1 MSPKTRFDITACS
14 ASSGIADMAGRDINE
29 QKPRTSAVSLLWLAN
44 DAVSRGARYGLLCYF
59 ERCRKSR
66 SSVRPTLRRTANAAK
81 GAGLSRHGR
90 KVAVFL
96 KFPLFRSTTLAWP
109 PRGE

>member
-44 DAVSRGARYGLLCYF
+44 DAVSRGARYGLLCA
-59 ERCRKSR
+59 ERRM
-66 SSVRPTLRRTANAAK
+66 
-81 GAGLSRHGR
+81 
-90 KVAVFL
+90 
-96 KFPLFRSTTLAWP
+96 P
-109 PRGE
+109 PRVQVYRAMDEK

>member
-59 ERCRKSR
+59 AQNGECRQGCRFIAPWTKS
-66 SSVRPTLRRTANAAK
+66 SCLFEISTFSFHNTC
-81 GAGLSRHGR
+81 
-90 KVAVFL
+90 VA
-96 KFPLFRSTTLAWP
+96 P
-109 PRGE
+109 PR